1 MMRKGDFGEKIGQ
14 SRDRNCFISNSVG
27 IIVVFLALFLAISV
41 LSPAFLTQANIMT
54 VLRQIATNMF
64 LSIGMTFVIIL
75 GGIDLSGGA
84 IIAMVGVV
92 TVGLSVNGAV
102 PIPAA
107 ILIGMC
113 VGVLV
118 GFINGYIISRLRVP
132 AFIVTLAMMN
142 VCRGG
147 AYIYTGGKSIR
158 VLDDR
163 FVKIG
168 TGYLFG
174 YIPLPVIYTIVA
186 VAVAVILLN
195 RTKFGTY
202 VYAIG
207 GNREAA
213 KLSGVP
219 IKKVE
224 TMVFMISGF
233 LTAFAGIVL
242 AARMYSAQPSVGD
255 GYEMDAVAACVLGGI
270 SMSGGKGQIGGTVLG
285 VLVIG
290 IISNGLN
297 LLGVNSYWQLV
308 VKGII
313 VLLAIYID
321 SLKNRREQKE

>member
-1 MMRKGDFGEKIGQ
+1 MKKTSWRNIGFVK
-14 SRDRNCFISNSVG
+14 DNAG
-27 IIVVFLALFLAISV
+27 IIAVFILLFLTMSV
-41 LSPAFLTQANIMT
+41 LSPVFLTKANIMT

-84 IIAMVGVV
+84 IISMVGVV
-92 TVGLSVNGAV
+92 TVGLSVNAGV
-102 PIPAA
+102 SIPVA
-107 ILIGMC
+107 ILVGLS

-118 GFINGYIISRLRVP
+118 GFLNGFIISRLRVP

-158 VLDDR
+158 VLEDS

-168 TGYLFG
+168 TGYILDV
-174 YIPLPVIYTIVA
+174 IPLPVVYIVVA
-186 VAVAVILLN
+186 VIGAIILLN
-195 RTKFGTY
+195 RTTFGTY

-213 KLSGVP
+213 RLSGVP
-219 IKKVE
+219 IKKIE
-224 TMVFMISGF
+224 TAVFMISGF

-242 AARMYSAQPSVGD
+242 AARMYSAQPSVGE

-270 SMSGGKGQIGGTVLG
+270 SMAGGKGAIGGTVLG

-308 VKGII
+308 VKGVI
-313 VLLAIYID
+313 VLIAIYVD
-321 SLKNRREQKE
+321 SLKNRKERKE